1 MNDIDRP
8 DGASLPAHAGAGRA
22 IRVMAVDDDPMVLDL
37 IRVMLKAAPGIELVA
52 TASDGDEV
60 IGVVTA
66 HHPDV
71 VHEDDI

>member
-8 DGASLPAHAGAGRA
+8 DGASLPAHAGAERA

-52 TASDGDEV
+52 TA
-60 IGVVTA
+60 TR
-66 HHPDV
+66 
-71 VHEDDI
+71 